1 MIMMEF
7 FSILWAKKVGKFCPK
22 DNNISQNCVEKTN
35 LSKIFFQNTSP
46 NKTNSNHQLLQ
57 RTNDQELNLELSN
70 SLHKMKHS
78 KWGK

>member
-1 MIMMEF
+1 
-7 FSILWAKKVGKFCPK
+7 
-22 DNNISQNCVEKTN
+22 
-35 LSKIFFQNTSP
+35 
-46 NKTNSNHQLLQ
+46 LQ

>member
-1 MIMMEF
+1 MMEF
-7 FSILWAKKVGKFCPK
+7 FQFCELKMLANFAPK
-22 DNNISQNCVEKTN
+22 DNNFSQNCVEKTN

-46 NKTNSNHQLLQ
+46 NKTNSNHPLLQ

-78 KWGK
+78 K